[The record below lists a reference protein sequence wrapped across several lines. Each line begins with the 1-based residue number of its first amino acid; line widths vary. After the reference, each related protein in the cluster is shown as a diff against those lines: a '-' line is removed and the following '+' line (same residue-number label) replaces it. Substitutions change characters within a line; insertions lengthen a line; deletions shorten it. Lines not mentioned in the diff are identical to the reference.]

1 MLIMSF
7 ALNLTKTVCC
17 IKTVCRIIQFALQ
30 NQYNKIGNTLIH
42 DASLE
47 GRMSINY
54 ERIGFNIRR
63 CRKNAGMTQRVLAE
77 KVGCTP
83 EHFSHIEKG
92 SRKVQLEMLVVI
104 CEHLNVSIEDVLEN
118 ALTIE
123 IRRRDDNDD
132 LSEDM
137 QNAAF
142 QRMLSGISKE
152 KAAALMSICQSIL
165 SLPRL

>member
-1 MLIMSF
+1 
-7 ALNLTKTVCC
+7 
-17 IKTVCRIIQFALQ
+17 
-30 NQYNKIGNTLIH
+30 
-42 DASLE
+42 
-47 GRMSINY
+47 MSINY

-83 EHFSHIEKG
+83 ERFSHIEKG